1 MTVKERAD
9 AARNRQAILDA
20 ASALFEKATDPMAVT
35 MDDVAAAAR
44 VGKGTLFRRF
54 GDRAGLLRAVFQTR
68 LAALT
73 EAIESGP
80 PPLGPAAPAGE
91 RIIAI
96 LDAIVEV
103 KLNNRQISLAI
114 EHLDPRPAG
123 GSFFETPN
131 YRAVHALFTDLLA
144 EIVGA
149 ERATWTGHALL
160 SLTRIDLIG
169 HMISVEGRSGEQLRR
184 QIRDLA
190 EQIFGPGA
198 KRAGAHPARDGT
210 SRGARAAARQDSRT
224 NG

>member
-1 MTVKERAD
+1 MVTIRTK
-9 AARNRQAILDA
+9 
-20 ASALFEKATDPMAVT
+20 ALAVT
-35 MDDVAAAAR
+35 AAAAMS
-44 VGKGTLFRRF
+44 VTVAACSGNSNSGSSSGSGGKGGTLTYYMY
-54 GDRAGLLRAVFQTR
+54 A
-68 LAALT
+68 
-73 EAIESGP
+73 
-80 PPLGPAAPAGE
+80 
-91 RIIAI
+91 
-96 LDAIVEV
+96 
-103 KLNNRQISLAI
+103 AI

-149 ERATWTGHALL
+149 ERAMWTGHALL

-190 EQIFGPGA
+190 EQILGPGA
-198 KRAGAHPARDGT
+198 KRAGAHPARGGT
-210 SRGARAAARQDSRT
+210 SRGAGAAARQDSRT